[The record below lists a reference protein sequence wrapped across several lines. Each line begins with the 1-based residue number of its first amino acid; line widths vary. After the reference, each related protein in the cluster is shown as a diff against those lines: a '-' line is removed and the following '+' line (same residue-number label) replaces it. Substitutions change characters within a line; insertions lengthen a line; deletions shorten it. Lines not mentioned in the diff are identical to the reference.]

1 LLFSRYEN
9 KTEFESL
16 LKGEDIVSFY
26 HKEADSYLD
35 YNPDQAVLPHFRQS
49 LRVSDKSRKKSS
61 WMWKIE
67 RATLHDAGA
76 KVECSEGMQYRIKHI
91 VSSMYLVQKG
101 GNLEV
106 TAEYNDAGTLFSF
119 KNFSKGL
126 HADAH
131 VMKGQL
137 LYVKSSSGA
146 WIGHDAE
153 GNVSDEDVGAAA
165 PEEVGAA
172 AKKKREKGIRMSDVP
187 TPSESDA
194 LLVMGLRP
202 AALKCVDRVRRCMFL
217 LADYIRSLQAL
228 PDVEKP
234 SGGKAPLELSQEAQN
249 VLRVVSGSCA
259 YVVSSLTEMC
269 VVISHDDDPDPITRG
284 GSPNKLTQKLLRELG
299 GIGQVIVMMKMS
311 LLLMR
316 LMELMTI
323 MIMMMMTII
332 IIMMMTIIIMK
343 LMTVMIVVVV
353 VVVVVVLVVVLF
365 YR

>member
-16 LKGEDIVSFY
+16 LKGEDVVSFY

-35 YNPDQAVLPHFRQS
+35 YNPDQAAIPHFRQS

-76 KVECSEGMQYRIKHI
+76 KVECSEGVQYRIKHV
-91 VSSMYLVQKG
+91 VSSMYLVQRG
-101 GNLEV
+101 GNLEM

-119 KNFSKGL
+119 KSFSKGL

-131 VMKGQL
+131 VRKGQL

-146 WIGHDAE
+146 WMGHDAE
-153 GNVSDEDVGAAA
+153 GTEGTVGDQDAGAAP
-165 PEEVGAA
+165 PEEAGTAT
-172 AKKKREKGIRMSDVP
+172 KKKREKGIRMSDVP

-202 AALKCVDRVRRCMFL
+202 AALKCVDRIRRGMFV
-217 LADYIRSLQAL
+217 LADYIRSLEAL
-228 PDVEKP
+228 PDVDKP
-234 SGGKAPLELSQEAQN
+234 AGVKAPLELSQAAHN
-249 VLRVVSGSCA
+249 VLRVVSGSCV

-269 VVISHDDDPDPITRG
+269 VVISHDDDPDPITRV

-299 GIGQVIVMMKMS
+299 GIGQVIVTMTMS
-311 LLLMR
+311 LLFLR
-316 LMELMTI
+316 LMWC
-323 MIMMMMTII
+323 
-332 IIMMMTIIIMK
+332 
-343 LMTVMIVVVV
+343 
-353 VVVVVVLVVVLF
+353 
-365 YR
+365 